1 MSVQPLPI
9 SPWDALIK
17 LRQTAAEYPGGLI
30 DLSIGAPI
38 DPVPDAV
45 TAALA
50 AAADSPGYPAAVG
63 SGRLRRAIM
72 AWLDRQVGAGCHTEA
87 VLPTLGSKEFIG
99 WLPTLLGLGPT
110 HVVAIPE
117 LAYPTY
123 EVGARTAGASVLR
136 YTPED
141 LLNGAADGRPPSL
154 IWINS
159 PSNPSGEVLP
169 VATLVELIRWA
180 RTKGCLMASDECYF
194 GLGWEQSP
202 VSVLDPSVTGGD
214 HTGVLAVHTLS
225 KRSNMAGYRVGFVA
239 GDPAVMSRLRGS
251 RRQLGMIVP
260 APIQAAAA
268 VALDDDT
275 HAVLQRERYGRRRQL
290 LRPALESAGF
300 RIDHS
305 QAGMYLWATRDEDGW
320 DSVAWLAGRGILA
333 APGEFYGA
341 RGARHIRVGLTVS
354 DDRVGEVARRLA

>member
-1 MSVQPLPI
+1 MTPEMSVHPSPI
-9 SPWDALIK
+9 SSWDTLIK
-17 LRQTAAEYPGGLI
+17 LRQTAAEHPGGLI
-30 DLSIGAPI
+30 DLSIGSPI
-38 DPVPDAV
+38 DPVADNV
-45 TAALA
+45 TAALTA
-50 AAADSPGYPAAVG
+50 AANSPGYQAAVG
-63 SGRLRRAIM
+63 SGRLQRAII

-110 HVVAIPE
+110 HMIAIPE

-154 IWINS
+154 VWINS
-159 PSNPSGEVLP
+159 PNNPSGEVLS
-169 VATLVELIRWA
+169 AETLTELIRWA
-180 RTKGCLMASDECYF
+180 RSKNCLIASDECYF
-194 GLGWEQSP
+194 GLGWERTP

-239 GDPAVMSRLRGS
+239 GDPAVMGRLRAS

-260 APIQAAAA
+260 GPIQAAAA

-275 HAVLQRERYGRRRQL
+275 HAVEQR
-290 LRPALESAGF
+290 
-300 RIDHS
+300 
-305 QAGMYLWATRDEDGW
+305 
-320 DSVAWLAGRGILA
+320 
-333 APGEFYGA
+333 
-341 RGARHIRVGLTVS
+341 
-354 DDRVGEVARRLA
+354 DR